1 METTTL
7 RVYKTTQEKLKK
19 LSVTERL
26 SMTQL
31 IDKLVEEHETSFW
44 KGFEN
49 EAAAFFD
56 NEERNARKIFEGSL
70 GDGLA
75 K

>member
-7 RVYKTTQEKLKK
+7 RVHKTTQEKLKK
-19 LSVTERL
+19 LSATERL
-26 SMTQL
+26 SMMQL
-31 IDKLVEEHETSFW
+31 IDKLIEEHETSFW

-49 EAAAFFD
+49 EATAFLD
-56 NEERNARKIFEGSL
+56 KEESNARKTFEGAL

>member
-7 RVYKTTQEKLKK
+7 RVRKTTQEKLRK
-19 LSVTERL
+19 LSATERL
-26 SMTQL
+26 SMMQL
-31 IDKLVEEHETSFW
+31 IDNLVEEHEKSFW

-49 EAAAFFD
+49 EAAAFLD
-56 NEERNARKIFEGSL
+56 QEEKNARKTFEGSL
-70 GDGLA
+70 GDDLA

>member
-7 RVYKTTQEKLKK
+7 RVHKTTQKKLKK
-19 LSVTERL
+19 LSAAEHL
-26 SMTQL
+26 PITQL
-31 IDKLVEEHETSFW
+31 IDKLVEEYETSFW

-49 EAAAFFD
+49 EAAAFLD
-56 NEERNARKIFEGSL
+56 KEEKKARKAFEGTL